1 MATPIG
7 NLGDITKRA
16 VEALK
21 QVDVIACEDTRT
33 TGKLLT
39 VLGIFGKK
47 LISFYDNVEKE
58 KTEQIVKIL
67 EQGIDVA
74 LVSEAGSPIISD
86 PGFFIVKECKKRGI
100 KVSVVPGPSAPVAAL
115 IASGIEPIPFTFLG
129 FMPRKE
135 GDIRGVL
142 APFSNLNTTLIFF
155 ERKSRLK
162 ASLKIANEVLKG
174 QREVAIVKELTKRHE
189 EVIHLFLSEF
199 EKLGEL
205 KGEITVVISPPE
217 KKELKTPME
226 DVVNIIKEE
235 IEGGYKGRE
244 LVDRV
249 VELCVGWNK
258 KEVYNL
264 YLRVKNG

>member
-86 PGFFIVKECKKRGI
+86 PGFFYC
-100 KVSVVPGPSAPVAAL
+100 
-115 IASGIEPIPFTFLG
+115 
-129 FMPRKE
+129 
-135 GDIRGVL
+135 
-142 APFSNLNTTLIFF
+142 
-155 ERKSRLK
+155 
-162 ASLKIANEVLKG
+162 
-174 QREVAIVKELTKRHE
+174 
-189 EVIHLFLSEF
+189 
-199 EKLGEL
+199 
-205 KGEITVVISPPE
+205 
-217 KKELKTPME
+217 
-226 DVVNIIKEE
+226 
-235 IEGGYKGRE
+235 
-244 LVDRV
+244 
-249 VELCVGWNK
+249 
-258 KEVYNL
+258 
-264 YLRVKNG
+264 